1 MIFYDIKSLT
11 WYPTIS
17 WTVCE
22 TCIFLQTLE
31 AKITVE
37 IQRNVKLLHLLN
49 EKVICLTVREK
60 KKYNFAPKLEAA
72 TLAGARVNFTD
83 SAETF
88 LVSKMEPDFSNFFLN
103 LDFQDSENETP
114 NKRIKQNGRWGVGE
128 EYWRPEK
135 CKYVSL
141 YNAWL
146 ITVTKKKSRVLGRIW
161 VR

>member
-1 MIFYDIKSLT
+1 M
-11 WYPTIS
+11 
-17 WTVCE
+17 
-22 TCIFLQTLE
+22 QTLE

-49 EKVICLTVREK
+49 EKVICLTAREK

-114 NKRIKQNGRWGVGE
+114 NKRIKQNGR
-128 EYWRPEK
+128 
-135 CKYVSL
+135 
-141 YNAWL
+141 
-146 ITVTKKKSRVLGRIW
+146 
-161 VR
+161 